1 MNKMVLYSLLGM
13 FLGITLLSARSRA
26 SSAYDEG
33 KNLYLSKCEICHGIK
48 GDGNGPA
55 AFALSPKPQNF
66 TDPAF
71 WQKDVEVKIAT
82 TITKGKGSMPAFQ
95 LKPDEIKAIIY
106 YISHTFKPGSS
117 SGS

>member
-1 MNKMVLYSLLGM
+1 MNKLVLYSLLGM

-48 GDGNGPA
+48 GEGNGPA
-55 AFALSPKPQNF
+55 AFALRPKPQNF

-71 WQKDVEVKIAT
+71 WQKDVEEKITT
-82 TITKGKGSMPAFQ
+82 TITNGKSPMPAFP
-95 LKPDEIKAIIY
+95 LAPGEIKAIIY
-106 YISHTFKPGSS
+106 YMSQTFKPGSS